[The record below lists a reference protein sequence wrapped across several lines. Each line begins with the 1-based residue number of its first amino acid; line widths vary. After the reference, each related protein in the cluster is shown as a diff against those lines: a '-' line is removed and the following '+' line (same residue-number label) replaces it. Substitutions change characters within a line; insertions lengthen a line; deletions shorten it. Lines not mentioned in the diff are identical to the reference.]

1 MLNNW
6 DKSLQLL
13 LKHEGGFVNH
23 PKDPGGMT
31 NLGVTKKTWEGYVG
45 HVVSEAE
52 MRALTPAKVE
62 PLYKARYWNMVR
74 CDELPAGV
82 DYCVFDTCVN
92 SGPHKAILFLQDAL
106 GAKMDGQLSFLK
118 TLSTWDTFGR
128 GWGRRVE
135 EVERDAKN
143 MVG

>member
-106 GAKMDGQLSFLK
+106 GAKMDGQLGPL
-118 TLSTWDTFGR
+118 TLAA
-128 GWGRRVE
+128 V
-135 EVERDAKN
+135 DAHAPIQLISAYTTARYLS
-143 MVG
+143 